1 MIETNLIKT
10 DSASVADSL
19 ASKKYELDLKI
30 FEDLEVDRKATQI
43 KTEALQAKRN
53 ALSKDYGLL
62 KKEGKDDAALNQQ
75 ITEVKS
81 ELDSCSK
88 TLTDLQSSL
97 QDFLLDIPNLPA
109 SSVPHG
115 SGEKDNIKI
124 RDFGKPIVFGG
135 KDHLDIT
142 SLINMDAA
150 NILAGSRFSVLTGKV
165 AKLQRALISFMLDK
179 AEDHGYKEH
188 YLPLVANTESLQAT
202 GQLPKFADDLFQLT
216 DDYYLIPTAEVPLTN
231 LYRDQIVSLDSL
243 PLKLT
248 AHTSCFR
255 SEAGSY
261 GKDTRGL
268 IRQHQ
273 FEKVE
278 MVSVTH
284 PDQSM
289 QEHERMTNCAKAILE
304 KLKLPYREVLLCSG
318 DTGFGAQRTHDLEVW
333 LPGQQAYRE
342 ISSVSVCG
350 DFQARRMNARYKP
363 SNGGKPE
370 FVHTLNG
377 SGLAVGRCLI
387 AILENGQ
394 QEDGSVI
401 VPSVLDKYL
410 GGKTIIDQQGNL
422 C

>member
-1 MIETNLIKT
+1 MIDTNLIKA
-10 DSASVADSL
+10 DSVSVADSL
-19 ASKKYELDLKI
+19 KSKKYELDLKI
-30 FEDLEVDRKATQI
+30 FEDLEVNRKAAQI
-43 KTEALQAKRN
+43 QTEALQAKRN

-62 KKEGKDDAALNQQ
+62 KKEGKDDATLNQQ
-75 ITEVKS
+75 IAEVKS

-88 TLTDLQSSL
+88 TLTDIQSSL
-97 QDFLLDIPNLPA
+97 QAFLLDIPNLPA

-115 SGEKDNIKI
+115 AGEKDNIKI
-124 RDFGKPIVFGG
+124 RDFGKPLVFGG

-179 AEDHGYKEH
+179 AEEHGYEEH
-188 YLPLVANTESLQAT
+188 YLPLIANTESLQAT

-243 PLKLT
+243 PIKLT

-278 MVSVTH
+278 LVQICH
-284 PDQSM
+284 PDHSFEALESLTKNAETIL
-289 QEHERMTNCAKAILE
+289 QELN
-304 KLKLPYREVLLCSG
+304 LPYQVIELCTG
-318 DTGFGAQRTHDLEVW
+318 DLGFSAAKTYDLEVW
-333 LPGQQAYRE
+333 IPSQESFRE
-342 ISSVSVCG
+342 ISSCSNCT
-350 DFQARRMNARYKP
+350 DFQARRAKIRFKQD
-363 SNGGKPE
+363 GTTQ
-370 FVHTLNG
+370 FAHTLNG
-377 SGLAVGRCLI
+377 SALAAGRTLI
-387 AILENGQ
+387 AIIENCYDQ
-394 QEDGSVI
+394 KSLITIPEALQDYT
-401 VPSVLDKYL
+401 KF
-410 GGKTIIDQQGNL
+410 KTIEV
-422 C
+422 